1 MKFSINKKNFYN
13 SLIEHNKVV
22 PLRTTLPILSCVVLV
37 VKKETLTLKTSDLE
51 QTIISDQTIK
61 TEKEGAIALPIGKL
75 LEIVSVLKDENIK
88 ISCNEDFLVEI
99 NSSQGVYKITG
110 KTSEDF
116 PETPTPQVKQT
127 VRIKGEDFINII
139 EKSGYAASKDDLK
152 PALCGVY
159 FNFKE
164 NQITAVATD
173 GHKLVKHE
181 QEVKEK
187 TTDSLSI
194 VLPIKFL
201 NIVKTITENKEE
213 VVVKIGENHA
223 QTEQKNFTLI
233 TRTIKEAFPDFNSV
247 IPDNNKTVA
256 EVDTQEI
263 VDCLKRVSIFSNKTT
278 KQTIL
283 SFSTKGVMLSA
294 QDIETST
301 SAKEHLDC
309 IFNGEEITTSYNAKY
324 LMEVIQYLGGK
335 KTNIY
340 LSSALTA
347 AVFQTKENKEKEK
360 TTSLLMP
367 IRINQ

>member
-1 MKFSINKKNFYN
+1 MNFSINKKNLLN

-37 VKKETLTLKTSDLE
+37 AKKETLTLKTSDLE
-51 QTIISDQTIK
+51 QTIISNQKIK
-61 TEKEGAIALPIGKL
+61 IEKEGSVALPLGKL
-75 LEIVSVLKDENIK
+75 LEIVSALKEEGLK
-88 ISCNEDFLVEI
+88 ISSNNDFLVEI

-110 KTSEDF
+110 KEPEEF

-127 VRIKGEDFINII
+127 VTIKGEDFINII
-139 EKSGYAASKDDLK
+139 DKAGYAASKDDLK

-164 NQITAVATD
+164 NNIIAVATD

-181 QEVKEK
+181 QEVKENTPK
-187 TTDSLSI
+187 PLSI
-194 VLPIKFL
+194 VLPVKFL
-201 NIVKTITENKEE
+201 NIIKTITEKKENI
-213 VVVKIGENHA
+213 VVKIGENHA
-223 QTEQKNFTLI
+223 QTEQKNYTLI
-233 TRTIKEAFPDFNSV
+233 TRTIKESFPDFNSV
-247 IPDNNKTVA
+247 IPDNNKTIA
-256 EVDTQEI
+256 EVNTKEI
-263 VDCLKRVSIFSNKTT
+263 ISCLKRVSIFSNKTT

-283 SFSTKGVMLSA
+283 SFSSKGVTLSA

-309 IFNGEEITTSYNAKY
+309 VFSGEEITTSYNAKY
-324 LMEVIQYLGGK
+324 LIDVIQHLEGEE
-335 KTNIY
+335 TNIY
-340 LSSALTA
+340 LNSALTA
-347 AVFQTKENKEKEK
+347 AVFQTKENKNNEK